1 MRFIPVAAAAL
12 VAVAPASAQT
22 AFEGVVTY
30 RLTSEGRTVDVTYM
44 TKGDRAR
51 SEMTMD
57 GMAIAML
64 MDARATTMTTL
75 MPSEKM
81 YMTMDL
87 SRMRQRAQASDTA
100 EQQFTATGRNET
112 IAGHECEHY
121 LTGTGQN
128 TDMCVATGLGYYLGG
143 GAAGRRGPGSGS
155 SSYGMP
161 RPGDTRMAA
170 FRAKFKDGF
179 FPLRLTVTEGGK
191 VTTDMVVTSI
201 ERRALP
207 DDMFTVPEGFTEM
220 RMPGMGPP

>member
-12 VAVAPASAQT
+12 VAVAPAAAQS

-30 RLTSEGRTVDVTYM
+30 RLTTEGRTVDVTYM

-64 MDARATTMTTL
+64 MDASATTMTTL

-87 SRMRQRAQASDTA
+87 NRMRQRTQADTS
-100 EQQFTATGRNET
+100 EQQFTATGRKET

-143 GAAGRRGPGSGS
+143 GAAGRRGPGSGGG
-155 SSYGMP
+155 SYGVP
-161 RPGDTRMAA
+161 RPGDARMAA

-179 FPLRLTVTEGGK
+179 FPLRLTITEGGK
-191 VTTDMVVTSI
+191 VTTDMVVTAV
-201 ERRALP
+201 ERRALA
-207 DDMFTVPEGFTEM
+207 DDLFTVPAGFTEM

>member
-1 MRFIPVAAAAL
+1 MRFIPVAAAAF
-12 VAVAPASAQT
+12 VAVAPAAAQS

-30 RLTSEGRTVDVTYM
+30 RLTTEGRTVDVTYM

-64 MDARATTMTTL
+64 MDASATTMTTL

-87 SRMRQRAQASDTA
+87 SRMRQRAQADTS
-100 EQQFTATGRNET
+100 EQQFTATGRTET

-143 GAAGRRGPGSGS
+143 GGAGRRGPGSGN
-155 SSYGMP
+155 SYGLP
-161 RPGDTRMAA
+161 RPGDARAAA
-170 FRAKFKDGF
+170 FRAKFPNGF
-179 FPLRLTVTEGGK
+179 FPLRLTVTEGGN
-191 VTTDMVVTSI
+191 VTTDMVVTAV
-201 ERRALP
+201 ERRTLA
-207 DDMFTVPEGFTEM
+207 DDLFTVPAGFTEM

>member
-12 VAVAPASAQT
+12 VAVAPAAAQS

-30 RLTSEGRTVDVTYM
+30 RLTTEGRTVDVTYM

-64 MDARATTMTTL
+64 MDASATTMTTL

-87 SRMRQRAQASDTA
+87 SRMRQRTQADTS
-100 EQQFTATGRNET
+100 EQQFTATGRKET

-143 GAAGRRGPGSGS
+143 GAAGRRGPGSGGG
-155 SSYGMP
+155 SYGVP
-161 RPGDTRMAA
+161 RPGDARMAA

-179 FPLRLTVTEGGK
+179 FPLRLTITEGGK
-191 VTTDMVVTSI
+191 VTTDMVVTAV
-201 ERRALP
+201 ERRALA
-207 DDMFTVPEGFTEM
+207 DDLFTVHAGFTEM

>member
-12 VAVAPASAQT
+12 VAVAPASAQS

-30 RLTSEGRTVDVTYM
+30 RLTTEGRTVDVTYM

-64 MDARATTMTTL
+64 MDASATTMTTL

-87 SRMRQRAQASDTA
+87 SRMRQQAQADTTT
-100 EQQFTATGRNET
+100 QQFTATGRNET

-143 GAAGRRGPGSGS
+143 GAAGRRGPGSGGG
-155 SSYGMP
+155 SYGMP
-161 RPGDTRMAA
+161 RPGDARMAA
-170 FRAKFKDGF
+170 FRAKFSDGF
-179 FPLRLTVTEGGK
+179 FPLRLTITEGGK
-191 VTTDMVVTSI
+191 VTTDMVVTAI
-201 ERRALP
+201 ERRALA
-207 DDMFTVPEGFTEM
+207 DDLFTVPAGFTEM

>member
-12 VAVAPASAQT
+12 VAVAPAAAQS

-30 RLTSEGRTVDVTYM
+30 RLTTEGRTVDVTYM

-64 MDARATTMTTL
+64 MDASATTMTTL

-87 SRMRQRAQASDTA
+87 SRMRQRTPADTA
-100 EQQFTATGRNET
+100 QQQFTATGRTET
-112 IAGHECEHY
+112 IAGRECEHY

-143 GAAGRRGPGSGS
+143 GGAGRRGPGSGGN
-155 SSYGMP
+155 SYGVP
-161 RPGDTRMAA
+161 RPGDPRAAA
-170 FRAKFKDGF
+170 FRAKFPNGF

-191 VTTDMVVTSI
+191 VTTDMVVTAV
-201 ERRALP
+201 EQRALA
-207 DDMFTVPEGFTEM
+207 DDLFTVPAGFTEM

>member
-12 VAVAPASAQT
+12 VAVAPASAQS

-30 RLTSEGRTVDVTYM
+30 RLTTEGRTVDVTYM

-57 GMAIAML
+57 GMAVALL
-64 MDARATTMTTL
+64 MDASATTMTTL
-75 MPSEKM
+75 MPSERM

-100 EQQFTATGRNET
+100 EQQFTATGRKET

-128 TDMCVATGLGYYLGG
+128 TDMCVATGLGYFMGG
-143 GAAGRRGPGSGS
+143 GGAGRRGPGSGS
-155 SSYGMP
+155 SYGVP
-161 RPGDTRMAA
+161 RPGDARMAA
-170 FRAKFKDGF
+170 FRAKFRNGF

-191 VTTDMVVTSI
+191 VTTDMVVTAI
-201 ERRALP
+201 ERRALA
-207 DDMFTVPEGFTEM
+207 DDMFTVPAGFTEM

>member
-12 VAVAPASAQT
+12 VAVAPASAQS

-30 RLTSEGRTVDVTYM
+30 RLTTEGRTVDVTYM

-64 MDARATTMTTL
+64 MDASATTMTTL
-75 MPSEKM
+75 MPSERM

-100 EQQFTATGRNET
+100 EQQFTPTGRRET

-143 GAAGRRGPGSGS
+143 GAAGRRGPGSGGG
-155 SSYGMP
+155 SYGVP
-161 RPGDTRMAA
+161 RPGDARMAA
-170 FRAKFKDGF
+170 FRAKFKNGF

-191 VTTDMVVTSI
+191 VTTDMVVTAI
-201 ERRALP
+201 ERRALS
-207 DDMFTVPEGFTEM
+207 DDMFTVPAGFTEM

>member
-1 MRFIPVAAAAL
+1 MRLIPVAAAAL
-12 VAVAPASAQT
+12 VAVAPASAQS
-22 AFEGVVTY
+22 AFQGVVKY
-30 RLTSEGRTVDVTYM
+30 RLTTEGRTVDVTYL

-51 SEMTMD
+51 SEMQMD

-64 MDARATTMTTL
+64 MDASATTMTTL

-87 SRMRQRAQASDTA
+87 SRMRQQARPDTA
-100 EQQFTATGRNET
+100 EQQFTATGRTET

-121 LTGTGQN
+121 LTGTAQN

-143 GAAGRRGPGSGS
+143 GAAGRRGPGSGGN
-155 SSYGMP
+155 SYGLP
-161 RPGDTRMAA
+161 RPGDARAAA
-170 FRAKFKDGF
+170 FRAKFSNGF

-201 ERRALP
+201 EPRALA
-207 DDMFTVPEGFTEM
+207 DDLFTVPADFTEM

>member
-12 VAVAPASAQT
+12 VAVAPASAQST
-22 AFEGVVTY
+22 FEGVVKY
-30 RLTSEGRTVDVTYM
+30 RLTTEGRTVDVTYM
-44 TKGDRAR
+44 TKGNRAR
-51 SEMTMD
+51 SEMQMD
-57 GMAIAML
+57 GMSMAML
-64 MDARATTMTTL
+64 MDASATTMTTL
-75 MPSEKM
+75 MPAEKM

-87 SRMRQRAQASDTA
+87 TRMRQRAQTSDTA
-100 EQQFTATGRNET
+100 AQEFTATGRTET

-161 RPGDTRMAA
+161 RPGDARAAA
-170 FRAKFKDGF
+170 FRAKFPNGF

-191 VTTDMVVTSI
+191 VTTDMVVTSV
-201 ERRALP
+201 EQRALA
-207 DDMFTVPEGFTEM
+207 DDLFTVPADFTEM

>member
-12 VAVAPASAQT
+12 VAVAPASAQS
-22 AFEGVVTY
+22 AFEGVVKY
-30 RLTSEGRTVDVTYM
+30 RLTTEGRSVDVTYM
-44 TKGDRAR
+44 MKGDRAR

-64 MDARATTMTTL
+64 MDASATTMTTL
-75 MPSEKM
+75 MPAEKM

-87 SRMRQRAQASDTA
+87 SRMRQRAQGSDTA
-100 EQQFTATGRNET
+100 EQQFTATGRTET

-143 GAAGRRGPGSGS
+143 GAAGRRGPGGGGG
-155 SSYGMP
+155 SYGVP
-161 RPGDTRMAA
+161 RPGDARMAA
-170 FRAKFKDGF
+170 FRTKFPNGF

-191 VTTDMVVTSI
+191 VTTDMVVTSV
-201 ERRALP
+201 EQRALA
-207 DDMFTVPEGFTEM
+207 DDLFTVPAGFTQM
-220 RMPGMGPP
+220 SMPGMGPP

>member
-12 VAVAPASAQT
+12 VAVAPAAAQS

-30 RLTSEGRTVDVTYM
+30 RLTTEGRTVDVTYM

-64 MDARATTMTTL
+64 MDASATTMTTL

-87 SRMRQRAQASDTA
+87 SRMRQRTQADTS
-100 EQQFTATGRNET
+100 EQQFTATGRKET

-143 GAAGRRGPGSGS
+143 GAAGRRGPGSGGG
-155 SSYGMP
+155 SYGVP
-161 RPGDTRMAA
+161 RPGDARMAA

-179 FPLRLTVTEGGK
+179 FPLRLTITEGGK
-191 VTTDMVVTSI
+191 VTTDMVVTAV
-201 ERRALP
+201 ERRALA
-207 DDMFTVPEGFTEM
+207 DDLFTVPAGFTEM